1 MGPVCDFVIDDDPAQ
16 RKIIVDDGDG
26 RVYTYG
32 PLDFSAMESV
42 FGAGTVPAIIARRCK
57 VRELEDGTLEYYDC
71 VDDLLSPIPGSD
83 GGLGLDDY
91 DWKTKS
97 QIPWGLDDD
106 FENPTITSESCS
118 PHDPDINI
126 IPIRV
131 FNPDGSFVTKTQVE
145 RSSPV
150 TFNVTSEDLTVI
162 NNATITAE
170 FSEDRQNLVIGGTGD
185 GIVQL
190 RLTWKDDPGISGQAI
205 GTLTVAGAS
214 FSQGNNKRG
223 DVSRSVQVTAGQ
235 SYPIVLSGNSGTSG
249 SVRRSA
255 QVIEYDDDIGNGF
268 DLNATFQITDIL
280 PLEPTTNVEGYWSEE
295 GNSYGV
301 WVNPAVC
308 TLPFQQQDVTY
319 QIDIPET
326 GTYGF
331 EFACDDNAQMF
342 LNGSST
348 PFMSIT
354 GGIFEGGTYNTPYTA
369 TTTLNAGTLTMVV
382 KCTNS
387 AAGFVDAN
395 GQPEGLAYSWQRNP
409 GGWYVKI
416 CQGGGCVSPT
426 TIQWVESGPH
436 PAWSNFMNTY
446 AVFADNQDTL
456 SGTTQNATW
465 NLSLVD
471 TGNYELEVQADNQAV
486 ISFDGTTLGTV
497 NSFTTSTTYTL
508 NNITSGG
515 HTLAAAVTNNV
526 ETVDVWSNNPAGVA
540 WTLKKLSALSNI
552 TAKFNNSGDLVVTG
566 QGTGT
571 VTLNY
576 AWDETP
582 EYSSA
587 NVSLAF
593 DSNGNLVATGTGTAT
608 VELLFEWDDNPS
620 FAGQALGTLTWSN
633 LTGASFTQTS
643 GVRKGSDD
651 DTVTV
656 TAGTTYNISIANGTG
671 YGGFSVQDNG
681 QKLCFRDLD
690 GNDCNAQVVIG
701 SITQGQTEV
710 ASDRA
715 LTSYSV
721 NGYTFTTGS
730 ANTGTSNATFS
741 VNAGTTYPATIV
753 GNPNGFTLKQSKTK
767 LCFQDS
773 SGTDCN
779 ASVTIGDSNNSN
791 ADLIVA
797 NSTQLNTPGGGN
809 IIWHTR
815 LASGYKY
822 TTV

>member
-1 MGPVCDFVIDDDPAQ
+1 MCL
-16 RKIIVDDGDG
+16 KDGDG
-26 RVYTYG
+26 
-32 PLDFSAMESV
+32 S
-42 FGAGTVPAIIARRCK
+42 
-57 VRELEDGTLEYYDC
+57 DC
-71 VDDLLSPIPGSD
+71 
-83 GGLGLDDY
+83 
-91 DWKTKS
+91 
-97 QIPWGLDDD
+97 
-106 FENPTITSESCS
+106 
-118 PHDPDINI
+118 
-126 IPIRV
+126 
-131 FNPDGSFVTKTQVE
+131 
-145 RSSPV
+145 
-150 TFNVTSEDLTVI
+150 
-162 NNATITAE
+162 
-170 FSEDRQNLVIGGTGD
+170 
-185 GIVQL
+185 
-190 RLTWKDDPGISGQAI
+190 
-205 GTLTVAGAS
+205 
-214 FSQGNNKRG
+214 
-223 DVSRSVQVTAGQ
+223 
-235 SYPIVLSGNSGTSG
+235 
-249 SVRRSA
+249 
-255 QVIEYDDDIGNGF
+255 
-268 DLNATFQITDIL
+268 NATFTITDIL
-280 PLEPTTNVEGYWSEE
+280 PLEPTTNIEGYWSEE

-308 TLPFQQQDVTY
+308 TLATFQQQDVTY

-395 GQPEGLAYSWQRNP
+395 GKPEGLAYSWQRNP

-436 PAWSNFMNTY
+436 PAWSDFMNTY

-608 VELLFEWDDNPS
+608 VELLFEWNDNPS
-620 FAGQALGTLTWSN
+620 TAGQALGTLTWSN
-633 LTGASFTQTS
+633 LTGVNLYKQVVLEKVVMMTPLQSLQVLHTTS
-643 GVRKGSDD
+643 VSQ
-651 DTVTV
+651 V
-656 TAGTTYNISIANGTG
+656 
-671 YGGFSVQDNG
+671 VQDMVD
-681 QKLCFRDLD
+681 F
-690 GNDCNAQVVIG
+690 I
-701 SITQGQTEV
+701 
-710 ASDRA
+710 
-715 LTSYSV
+715 
-721 NGYTFTTGS
+721 
-730 ANTGTSNATFS
+730 
-741 VNAGTTYPATIV
+741 
-753 GNPNGFTLKQSKTK
+753 SKTMDRNFVSET
-767 LCFQDS
+767 LM
-773 SGTDCN
+773 
-779 ASVTIGDSNNSN
+779 AM
-791 ADLIVA
+791 IVM
-797 NSTQLNTPGGGN
+797 
-809 IIWHTR
+809 H
-815 LASGYKY
+815 K
-822 TTV
+822 

>member
-26 RVYTYG
+26 RVDTYG

-42 FGAGTVPAIIARRCK
+42 FGAGTVPAIVARRCK

-162 NNATITAE
+162 NNATITAQ
-170 FSEDRQNLVIGGTGD
+170 FDATSANLVVGGTGS
-185 GIVQL
+185 GIVQISL
-190 RLTWKDDPGISGQAI
+190 EWNDRTNIAGVAVDNIQIGSTTWTQSGR
-205 GTLTVAGAS
+205 
-214 FSQGNNKRG
+214 RG
-223 DVSRSVQVTAGQ
+223 QKSHSLELAVG
-235 SYPIVLSGNSGTSG
+235 SYPITYNGLNSANNPIIQNSNTSLCLKDGDG
-249 SVRRSA
+249 S
-255 QVIEYDDDIGNGF
+255 DC
-268 DLNATFQITDIL
+268 NATFTITDIL
-280 PLEPTTNVEGYWSEE
+280 PLEPTTNIEGYWSEE

-395 GQPEGLAYSWQRNP
+395 GEPEGLAYSWQRNP

-436 PAWSNFMNTY
+436 PAWSDFMNTY

-608 VELLFEWDDNPS
+608 VELLFEWNDNPS
-620 FAGQALGTLTWSN
+620 TAGQALGTLTWSN
-633 LTGASFTQTS
+633 LGTEFIQTS

-656 TAGTTYNISIANGTG
+656 TAGTTYNISITGGTG
-671 YGGFSVQDNG
+671 YGGFYLQDNG

-690 GNDCNAQVVIG
+690 GNDCNAQVRIG
-701 SITQGQTEV
+701 SIT
-710 ASDRA
+710 
-715 LTSYSV
+715 
-721 NGYTFTTGS
+721 
-730 ANTGTSNATFS
+730 
-741 VNAGTTYPATIV
+741 P
-753 GNPNGFTLKQSKTK
+753 
-767 LCFQDS
+767 
-773 SGTDCN
+773 
-779 ASVTIGDSNNSN
+779 
-791 ADLIVA
+791 
-797 NSTQLNTPGGGN
+797 STN
-809 IIWHTR
+809 
-815 LASGYKY
+815 
-822 TTV
+822 